1 MTFNPNARIDP
12 SRVRRRR
19 GGAAAG
25 GVTLAGGLGIVA
37 LLLLSNWIGIDLTG
51 LAGAFDGSSRSS
63 VGQAEE
69 SLDECRTGADANANI
84 DCRIAGA
91 ADSLDEYWA
100 GVFAQE
106 GLEYRT
112 VRGLYLFSGATGTA
126 CGTGQS
132 GMGPFYCPGDE
143 SIYMDTAF
151 FASLASQARA
161 EIGPLA
167 QMYVVAHE
175 WGHHIQHIS
184 GIMSPE
190 LDLRDT
196 GPESDSVRLE
206 LQADCFAGSW
216 VAAASSTTDASGVP
230 LLVAPTRGEVED
242 ALGAAKIVGDD
253 FIQREMGGG
262 YVNPEAWTHGSSE
275 SRMRWFTT
283 GYEQGAG
290 ACETFGVPVSEL

>member
-12 SRVRRRR
+12 SRTRRRR

-25 GVTLAGGLGIVA
+25 GVTLAGGLGLVA
-37 LLLLSNWIGIDLTG
+37 LLLLSNWLGVDLTG
-51 LAGAFDGSSRSS
+51 LAGAFDGASRSS
-63 VGQAEE
+63 VSQSEE
-69 SLDECRTGADANANI
+69 SLDACRTGADANADI

-91 ADSLDEYWA
+91 ADSLDVYWS
-100 GVFAQE
+100 GFFANQ

-126 CGTGQS
+126 CGTGQT
-132 GMGPFYCPGDE
+132 GMGPFYCLGDE

-151 FASLASQARA
+151 FDALAAQART

-175 WGHHIQHIS
+175 WGHHIQNIG
-184 GIMSPE
+184 GIMQG

-196 GPESDSVRLE
+196 GPGSDTVRLE
-206 LQADCFAGSW
+206 LQADCFAGAW
-216 VAAASSTTDASGVP
+216 IAAAATTTDDAGVP
-230 LLVAPTRGEVED
+230 LLIEPTQAELED
-242 ALGAAKIVGDD
+242 ALAAARIVGDD

-275 SRMRWFTT
+275 SRMRWLTT
-283 GYEQGAG
+283 GTEQGAG
-290 ACETFGVPVSEL
+290 ACATFDVPASEL

>member
-12 SRVRRRR
+12 SRTRRRR

-25 GVTLAGGLGIVA
+25 GVTLAGGLGLVA
-37 LLLLSNWIGIDLTG
+37 LLLLSNWLGVDLTG
-51 LAGAFDGSSRSS
+51 LAGAFDGASRSS
-63 VGQAEE
+63 VSQSEE
-69 SLDECRTGADANANI
+69 SLDACRTGADANADI

-91 ADSLDEYWA
+91 ADSLDVYWS
-100 GVFAQE
+100 GFFANQ

-126 CGTGQS
+126 CGTGQT

-151 FASLASQARA
+151 FDALAAQART

-175 WGHHIQHIS
+175 WGHHIQNIG
-184 GIMSPE
+184 GIMQG

-196 GPESDSVRLE
+196 GPGSDTVRLE
-206 LQADCFAGSW
+206 LQADCFAGAW
-216 VAAASSTTDASGVP
+216 IAAAATTTDDAGVP
-230 LLVAPTRGEVED
+230 LLVEPTQAELED
-242 ALGAAKIVGDD
+242 ALAAARIVGDD

-275 SRMRWFTT
+275 SRMRWLTT
-283 GYEQGAG
+283 GTEQGAG
-290 ACETFGVPVSEL
+290 ACVTFDVPASEL

>member
-12 SRVRRRR
+12 SRTRRRR

-25 GVTLAGGLGIVA
+25 GITLAGGLGLIA
-37 LLLLSNWIGIDLTG
+37 LLLLSNWVGIDLTG
-51 LAGAFDGSSRSS
+51 LAGAFDGADRTT
-63 VGQAEE
+63 VAQGEE
-69 SLDECRTGADANANI
+69 SLDECRTGADANASI

-91 ADSLDEYWA
+91 ADSLDEYWSTFFA
-100 GVFAQE
+100 SEGV
-106 GLEYRT
+106 EYRT

-132 GMGPFYCPGDE
+132 GMGPFYCPSDE

-151 FASLASQARA
+151 FDSLAAQVRTD
-161 EIGPLA
+161 IGPLA

-175 WGHHIQHIS
+175 WGHHVQHRG
-184 GIMSPE
+184 GIMQG
-190 LDLRDT
+190 LDLRDP
-196 GPESDSVRLE
+196 GPASATVRLE
-206 LQADCFAGSW
+206 LQADCFAGAW
-216 VAAASSTTDASGVP
+216 VAAASSTTDDAGVP
-230 LLVAPTRGEVED
+230 LLVEPTRAELED
-242 ALGAAKIVGDD
+242 ALTAARIVGDD
-253 FIQREMGGG
+253 FIQRELGGG

-290 ACETFGVPVSEL
+290 ACATFTVPASEL

>member
-19 GGAAAG
+19 GVAVG
-25 GVTLAGGLGIVA
+25 GISIAGGLGVLA
-37 LLLLSNWIGIDLTG
+37 LILVSNWIGIDLTG
-51 LAGAFDGSSRSS
+51 LAGAFDQGGS
-63 VGQAEE
+63 GAQQEE
-69 SLDECRTGADANANI
+69 ALDECRTGADANASI

-91 ADSLDEYWA
+91 ADSLDEYWS
-100 GVFAQE
+100 GVFREQ

-112 VRGLYLFSGATGTA
+112 VEGLYLFSGATPTA
-126 CGTGQS
+126 CGTGQT
-132 GMGPFYCPGDE
+132 GMGPFYCPEDE

-151 FASLASQARA
+151 FDALEAEART

-175 WGHHIQHIS
+175 WGHHVQRIG
-184 GIMSPE
+184 GIMTSD

-216 VAAASSTTDASGVP
+216 VAAASSTTDAAGVP
-230 LLVAPTRGEVED
+230 LLVPPTTQELAD
-242 ALGAAKIVGDD
+242 ALGAARIVGDD
-253 FIQREMGGG
+253 FIQREMGAGR
-262 YVNPEAWTHGSSE
+262 VNPEAWTHGSSE
-275 SRMRWFTT
+275 SRTRWFTT
-283 GYEQGAG
+283 GYEQGMG
-290 ACETFGVPVSEL
+290 ACTTFDPGARL